1 MNETSPARSN
11 LSTPMVTTS
20 GFWLYQSTGWSLFAL
35 LQLLM
40 VASDEPLSLHTV
52 LPALLL
58 FVLAISGSL
67 LLRRVYQRWRGGVHS
82 QAATLLL
89 IVLAALLCALCADLL
104 HYWLLWPLAQVPL
117 LWQGA
122 AFNWFDAQPPGAKL
136 PALSLLYLVWSMLY
150 LTLSRQLDLR
160 QSLQARQQLESHM
173 TEAQLSSLL
182 AQLSPHFMFNCINNI
197 RALILEDSQSARLM
211 LGHFADLLRYQI
223 QPQTQ
228 ALVPL
233 RTELAVLEDYLA
245 LLQIQFEHR
254 LAWQADVAPEFL
266 ARPVPRLALQLLVE
280 NAVKHGISQRR
291 DGGVVRL
298 QVKPLDAE
306 HWLLE
311 VTNPGVLPP
320 ADVTHPSAATDNTG
334 TGLKNLR
341 HRLQLIY
348 RNSASLQLL
357 QDGPLVR
364 AQLILPQQ
372 SASSLQQPSQESS

>member
-1 MNETSPARSN
+1 
-11 LSTPMVTTS
+11 MVASS

-40 VASDEPLSLHTV
+40 VASDEPLSLNTA

-67 LLRRVYQRWRGGVHS
+67 LLRRVYQRWRSGVHS

-89 IVLAALLCALCADLL
+89 IVVAALLCALAADLL

-136 PALSLLYLVWSMLY
+136 PALSMLYLLWSMLY

-223 QPQTQ
+223 QPQTE

-372 SASSLQQPSQESS
+372 SASSLQPPSQESS